1 LRYIAQWVGLDGA
14 PVTNAVSVNTPLNN
28 SKLGL
33 GVSIINDRIGP
44 TQENTISAD
53 LSYTIPTS
61 ETVKLSFGIKAT
73 ANLFNLDVNRLNPL
87 ITILVCK
94 TLIINFHNIGGGFIY
109 IQTRRM

>member
-1 LRYIAQWVGLDGA
+1 
-14 PVTNAVSVNTPLNN
+14 
-28 SKLGL
+28 
-33 GVSIINDRIGP
+33 VSIINDRIGP
-44 TQENTISAD
+44 TVENTISAD

-73 ANLFNLDVNRLNPL
+73 ANLFNLDVSRLQL

-94 TLIINFHNIGGGFIY
+94 TLIINFPNIGLEFIY

>member
-1 LRYIAQWVGLDGA
+1 
-14 PVTNAVSVNTPLNN
+14 
-28 SKLGL
+28 LGL

-44 TQENTISAD
+44 TQKTRFLL

-73 ANLFNLDVNRLNPL
+73 ANLFNLDVSRLNPVDND
-87 ITILVCK
+87 LVCK
-94 TLIINFHNIGGGFIY
+94 TLIINFLILGLEFIY